1 MSFRNK
7 QRKIKAKSAV
17 SAKAAKSA
25 AKDAGSLIGE
35 GASELGKR
43 AVDYLEAGK
52 QWAEP
57 RVHDAVEDIKSGAES
72 ARKQTVK
79 FAAPK
84 IEAATDAIKPKLDTA
99 YESIVDDY
107 LPRIQAAMHDAAAA
121 AEGKGSLDKKA
132 KKAGKA
138 AKKALTTS
146 QKKKGGVGRTLGWIL
161 VGTLAAGAGYL
172 LWRRTQPIED
182 PWAEEYWNDE
192 ENATPPSD
200 AHTDTVVSTKVE
212 DLKESAKKAADAVAA
227 KAAEAKEKAE
237 KALAEGGEKL
247 GEAKQKAEALI
258 AEKTGEGKA
267 AGADGIGGQGNLDV
281 DKETAKEMKVNTPDS
296 TLGNTSPAKVETK
309 ATQVKKDLQANQP
322 DGKLGEV
329 RKDVKD
335 AGKNVKDAS
344 KQAADAIDAKIKD
357 LKKD

>member
-1 MSFRNK
+1 MSFRSK
-7 QRKIKAKSAV
+7 QKKIKAKSAV

-43 AVDYLEAGK
+43 AVDYFEAGK

-57 RVHDAVEDIKSGAES
+57 RVHDAVEDLKSGAQS

-99 YESIVDDY
+99 YESIVEDY

-146 QKKKGGVGRTLGWIL
+146 QKKSGVGRTLGWIL

-182 PWAEEYWNDE
+182 PWAEEYWNDD
-192 ENATPPSD
+192 ENATPPSK
-200 AHTDTVVSTKVE
+200 AHNETVVTSKVE

-267 AGADGIGGQGNLDV
+267 AGAGGIGAKGNLDV

-296 TLGNTSPAKVETK
+296 TLGNASPAKVETK

-344 KQAADAIDAKIKD
+344 KQAAEAIDAKIKD

>member
-43 AVDYLEAGK
+43 AVDYLEAA
-52 QWAEP
+52 QSWAEP
-57 RVHDAVEDIKSGAES
+57 RMHDAVEDLKSGAQRAQKE
-72 ARKQTVK
+72 TVK

-84 IEAATDAIKPKLDTA
+84 IEAATDAIKPKLDHA
-99 YESIVDDY
+99 YDAIVEDY

-121 AEGKGSLDKKA
+121 AEGSGSIDTKA

-146 QKKKGGVGRTLGWIL
+146 PKKKGGVGRTLGWIL

-192 ENATPPSD
+192 DNATAPSA
-200 AHTDTVVSTKVE
+200 AHTETVVSAKVE
-212 DLKESAKKAADAVAA
+212 ELKEGAKKAADTV
-227 KAAEAKEKAE
+227 AE
-237 KALAEGGEKL
+237 KVADAKDKT
-247 GEAKQKAEALI
+247 EAFI
-258 AEKTGEGKA
+258 AEKTGNDDEVA
-267 AGADGIGGQGNLDV
+267 AASGIGAKGNLDV
-281 DKETAKEMKVNTPDS
+281 DKETATEMKVNTPDS
-296 TLGNTSPAKVETK
+296 TLGNTAPGKVETK
-309 ATQVKKDLQANQP
+309 ADKLKDELKSQQP

-329 RKDVKD
+329 RNQADK
-335 AGKNVKDAS
+335 AGKNLKEAS
-344 KQAADAIDAKIKD
+344 TQAAKAIDEKIKD